1 MTTTK
6 EIAGNKKRAYQK
18 ATMKMIG
25 VKCKTSLLCCS
36 GISELNNG
44 ELE

>member
-1 MTTTK
+1 MATRK

>member
-1 MTTTK
+1 MATTK

-25 VKCKTSLLCCS
+25 VNCKTSLLCSS
-36 GISELNNG
+36 GIQVMSNG
-44 ELE
+44 ELQ

>member
-25 VKCKTSLLCCS
+25 VNCKTSLLCSS
-36 GISELNNG
+36 GISVMSNG
-44 ELE
+44 ELQ

>member
-1 MTTTK
+1 MATTK
-6 EIAGNKKRAYQK
+6 EIAGNKKRTYQK

-36 GISELNNG
+36 GIQELNHG
-44 ELE
+44 ELQ

>member
-1 MTTTK
+1 MATTK

>member
-1 MTTTK
+1 MATTK
-6 EIAGNKKRAYQK
+6 EISGKKKRAYQK
-18 ATMKMIG
+18 ATMGTIG
-25 VKCKTSLLCCS
+25 MVCKTPLLCCS

>member
-1 MTTTK
+1 MATIK

-25 VKCKTSLLCCS
+25 VNCKTSLLCSS
-36 GISELNNG
+36 GISVMSNG
-44 ELE
+44 ELQ

>member
-1 MTTTK
+1 MATTK
-6 EIAGNKKRAYQK
+6 EIAGKKKRAYQK

>member
-1 MTTTK
+1 MATTK

-18 ATMKMIG
+18 ATMKMLG